1 VKKDYLGRPVDNSKS
16 WAKRVLRRLK
26 GGNKRQKILK
36 DIFLVFGIFAVLFC
50 TVVLLWVATLKTPSL
65 DSFDARLLGQSAK
78 IYDRT
83 GSVLLYDLS
92 QKVRRTVVPYDN
104 ISPYIKKATISIED
118 ADFYS
123 HGGIKPKSILRA
135 ILANAMS
142 LRFSQGGSTIT
153 QQVVKNSL
161 LTNEKFISRKIKEWI
176 LAIKLE
182 QKATKDEILNL
193 YLNESPYGGN
203 MYGVEEA
210 TQAFF
215 NKKSSDVTL
224 AEAAYIAALPQSP
237 STLSPYGKNKDR
249 LDNRKNLVLLKMLE
263 NKHISQEE
271 YELAKKEEVKF
282 APRSVTGIKAPH
294 FVMYTKDYLEEK
306 YGERLLSE
314 GGLKIIST
322 IDYDLQQMTEE
333 TVKEY
338 ILNTGI
344 KTYKATNGAV
354 VITDPKTGQIL
365 TMVGSRDYFDKEI
378 GGNFNVTTAR
388 RQPGSAFKPFV
399 YLTAF
404 TKGFTQETPLFDVPT
419 EFNSSCSPAGTQNTP
434 NATCYSPENYEGGYK
449 GLMSIRKSLA
459 ESRNIPAVKLLYLV
473 GVDNVIKMAS
483 NLGVSGLAGA
493 DQYGLSLALGG
504 GEVSLLDMTAA
515 YGVFA
520 QNGQKH
526 PLVGIIKIEK
536 ADGEVLE
543 EYQPSPKQVVD
554 NQAVRQLNDVLSD
567 RYARAPIFG
576 ANYFGTRDVGI
587 KSGTTNSSRDA
598 WMIGYTP
605 SISVGA
611 WMGNNDNT
619 PMTQQASARIIGP
632 MWKKIMDYALE
643 KVPVEE
649 FETPDSVEPNLKSYL
664 RGIWQTEGG
673 EVHSEL
679 YWVDRSNIKGPVPGL
694 GSNDPLFRNF
704 EAGINSYNGSF
715 PISNLNNT
723 PTQSTPDASNLKI
736 LTPSPNSAVGTQD
749 RVYITVGGTK
759 DSTTQVQ
766 YFINNTLIGSSNQP
780 PYSFSFIPGQT
791 IGIEDE
797 NEIKAVFMDNIGKSI
812 TATTFFSIIR

>member
-1 VKKDYLGRPVDNSKS
+1 MDNSKT
-16 WAKRVLRRLK
+16 WAKRILKRLQ
-26 GGNKRQKILK
+26 GGSKRQKILK
-36 DIFLVFGIFAVLFC
+36 DIFLVLGIFCVLFC

-92 QKVRRTVVPYDN
+92 QKVRRTVVPYES

-118 ADFYS
+118 TDFYN

-135 ILANAMS
+135 VLANAMS

-203 MYGVEEA
+203 IYGVEEA

-249 LDNRKNLVLLKMLE
+249 LDARKNLVLQKMLE

-271 YELAKKEEVKF
+271 YEAAKAEEVKF

-294 FVMYTKDYLEEK
+294 FVMYIKDYLEEK

-314 GGLKIIST
+314 GGLKIVST
-322 IDYDLQQMTEE
+322 IDYDLQQMAEQ

-338 ILNTGI
+338 VLNTGV

-354 VITDPKTGQIL
+354 VIIDPKTGHIL

-378 GGNFNVTTAR
+378 EGNFNVTTAK

-404 TKGFTQETPLFDVPT
+404 TKGFTQDTPLFDVPT
-419 EFNSSCSPAGTQNTP
+419 EFNSSCSPGGIP
-434 NATCYSPENYEGGYK
+434 NVSSAKCYSPENYEGGYK

-473 GVDNVIKMAS
+473 GIDDVIKMAS
-483 NLGVSGLAGA
+483 NIGVSGLSGA
-493 DQYGLSLALGG
+493 EQYGLSLALGG
-504 GEVSLLDMTAA
+504 GEVSLLDMTSA
-515 YGVFA
+515 YGVFG
-520 QNGQKH
+520 QNGLKNST
-526 PLVGIIKIEK
+526 VGILKIEK
-536 ADGEVLE
+536 ADGEILE
-543 EYQPSPKQVVD
+543 EFQPSARQVVD

-576 ANYFGTRDVGI
+576 ANYFGSRDVGI

-611 WMGNNDNT
+611 WMGNNNNT
-619 PMTQQASARIIGP
+619 PMAQQASARIVGP
-632 MWKKIMDYALE
+632 MWKKIMDYVLE

-649 FETPDSVEPNLKSYL
+649 FESPDPIEPNLKAYL
-664 RGIWQTEGG
+664 RGAWQTEIG

-679 YWVDRSNIKGPVPGL
+679 YWVDRSNIKGVIPGL

-704 EAGINSYNGSF
+704 EAGIRSYNGGF
-715 PISNLNNT
+715 PIVDQQNQNGVNPVEVNSFKIQT
-723 PTQSTPDASNLKI
+723 PA
-736 LTPSPNSAVGTQD
+736 PNSVINTQD
-749 RVYITVGGTK
+749 RVYITVGGIKET
-759 DSTTQVQ
+759 TTQVQ
-766 YFINNTLIGSSNQP
+766 YFLNNTLIGSSNQP
-780 PYSFSFIPGQT
+780 PFSFSFIPGQT

-797 NEIKAVFMDNIGKSI
+797 NEIKAVSIDNIGKSS
-812 TATTFFSIIR
+812 TATTFFSVIR

>member
-1 VKKDYLGRPVDNSKS
+1 MKKDYLGRPVDNSKT
-16 WAKRVLRRLK
+16 WAKRILKRLR

-36 DIFLVFGIFAVLFC
+36 DIFLVLGIFFVLFC
-50 TVVLLWVATLKTPSL
+50 TVILLWVATLKTPSL

-92 QKVRRTVVPYDN
+92 QRVRRTVVPYES

-118 ADFYS
+118 ADFYI

-135 ILANAMS
+135 VLANIMS

-237 STLSPYGKNKDR
+237 STLSPYGKNKER
-249 LDNRKNLVLLKMLE
+249 LDARKNLVLQKMLE

-271 YELAKKEEVKF
+271 YEAAKAEKVIF

-294 FVMYTKDYLEEK
+294 FVMYIKDYLEEK

-314 GGLKIIST
+314 GGLKIVST
-322 IDYDLQQMTEE
+322 IDYDLQQMAEQ

-338 ILNTGI
+338 VLNTGV
-344 KTYKATNGAV
+344 KAYKATNGAV
-354 VITDPKTGQIL
+354 VIMDPKTGHIL
-365 TMVGSRDYFDKEI
+365 AMVGSRDYFDKEI
-378 GGNFNVTTAR
+378 EGNFNVTTAR

-404 TKGFTQETPLFDVPT
+404 TKGFTQDTPLFDVPT
-419 EFNSSCSPAGTQNTP
+419 EFNSSCSPGGIP
-434 NATCYSPENYEGGYK
+434 NAPNTKCYSPENYEGGYK
-449 GLMSIRKSLA
+449 GLTSIRKSLA
-459 ESRNIPAVKLLYLV
+459 ESRNIPAVKLLYLI
-473 GVDNVIKMAS
+473 GINDVIKTAS
-483 NLGVSGLAGA
+483 NLGISGLLGA
-493 DQYGLSLALGG
+493 EQYGLSLALGG
-504 GEVSLLDMTAA
+504 GEVSLLDMTSA
-515 YGVFA
+515 YGVFG
-520 QNGQKH
+520 QNGQKN
-526 PLVGIIKIEK
+526 PIAGILKIEK
-536 ADGEVLE
+536 ADGEILE
-543 EYQPSPKQVVD
+543 EFQLSPKQVVD

-576 ANYFGTRDVGI
+576 ANYFGNRDVGI

-611 WMGNNDNT
+611 WMGNNNNT
-619 PMTQQASARIIGP
+619 PMAQQASARIVGP
-632 MWKKIMDYALE
+632 MWKEIMDYALE

-649 FETPDSVEPNLKSYL
+649 FETPDPIEPNLKAYL
-664 RGIWQTEGG
+664 RGAWKTETG

-679 YWVDRSNIKGPVPGL
+679 YWIDRSNIKGAIPGL
-694 GSNDPLFRNF
+694 GSSDPLFRNF
-704 EAGINSYNGSF
+704 ESGIRSYTGGFPVIDQQNQSGTSPTEFDSF
-715 PISNLNNT
+715 KIQT
-723 PTQSTPDASNLKI
+723 PA
-736 LTPSPNSAVGTQD
+736 PNSVISMQN

-759 DSTTQVQ
+759 ETTTQVQ
-766 YFINNTLIGSSNQP
+766 YFLNNTLIGSSNQP
-780 PYSFSFIPGQT
+780 PFTFSFIPSET

-797 NEIKAVFMDNIGKSI
+797 NEIKAVSVDNIGKSS
-812 TATTFFSIIR
+812 TATTFFSVIR